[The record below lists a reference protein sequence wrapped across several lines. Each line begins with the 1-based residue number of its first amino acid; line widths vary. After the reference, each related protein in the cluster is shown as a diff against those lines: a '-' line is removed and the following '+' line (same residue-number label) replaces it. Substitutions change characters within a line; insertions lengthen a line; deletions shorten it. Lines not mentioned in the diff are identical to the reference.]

1 MILQGLAVEIIRIL
15 WDHGYYR
22 GSPWLQRVHSNW
34 FDYWLE
40 YKTDVTM
47 SDVDKQIEELNP
59 NPVELT
65 KPIYWE
71 EEEGETPLGG
81 PIGISST
88 YTDNAPGGADPLQ
101 GAE

>member
-1 MILQGLAVEIIRIL
+1 MIYQGLVVEIIRIL

-22 GSPWLQRVHSNW
+22 DNPWLNRIHDNW
-34 FDYWLE
+34 FSYWVD
-40 YKTDVTM
+40 YKTKQSMDE
-47 SDVDKQIEELNP
+47 VDRQIEELNP

-101 GAE
+101 GPE